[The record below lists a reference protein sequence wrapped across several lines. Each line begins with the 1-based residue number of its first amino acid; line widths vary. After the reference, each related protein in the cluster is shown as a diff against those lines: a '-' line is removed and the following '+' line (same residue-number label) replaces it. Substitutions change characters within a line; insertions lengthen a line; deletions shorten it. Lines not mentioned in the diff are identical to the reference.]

1 MATILLLAV
10 VLAVVAWLA
19 WTWNRLVAL
28 RAAIRAAW
36 ASIDA
41 LLKRRTDLIP
51 NLVAVVRGY
60 MDHEADTLTRVV
72 HARTS
77 AIAASETPGDVQAR
91 ERAEELLTSSVRQ
104 LFMLVESYP
113 ELRADAR
120 ILAFQQELVETEND
134 LAMARRYFN
143 AVVRDYNIL
152 RETFPTLL
160 VAGPFGFGEER
171 YFELESGESAV
182 PAANLGGEE

>member
-1 MATILLLAV
+1 MKILIPLAIL
-10 VLAVVAWLA
+10 LAVVAWLA

-60 MDHEADTLTRVV
+60 MDHEADTLKQVI
-72 HARTS
+72 HART
-77 AIAASETPGDVQAR
+77 AAVAASEAPGDVQAR
-91 ERAEELLTSSVRQ
+91 ERAEELLTGSVRQ

-120 ILAFQQELVETEND
+120 ILAFQQELVATEDD
-134 LAMARRYFN
+134 LAMARRYYN

-160 VAGPFGFGEER
+160 VAGPFGFREER
-171 YFELESGESAV
+171 YFELAAGEGALPSA
-182 PAANLGGEE
+182 NREDRT